1 MFKTIISPDK
11 YLQFSQ
17 KSIKIRHHICTIE
30 IKWTRHQVPT
40 TAITMKDKTERR
52 FLPNTEASG
61 DSWKNEPQSWERR
74 FITKLSPPP
83 SADEDAISTR
93 QQWLQTHTHS
103 AHRACRSWWG
113 VGGGERVTY
122 RTWCCRCRS
131 MKVVAEVIVY
141 ISGRLNLSLISKW
154 EKCMLGIWLIL
165 GTL

>member
-1 MFKTIISPDK
+1 MLKTIISPVK

-17 KSIKIRHHICTIE
+17 KSIKIWHHICTIE

-40 TAITMKDKTERR
+40 TAVTVKDKTERR

-74 FITKLSPPP
+74 FIMMLSPPP

-93 QQWLQTHTHS
+93 QQWLQTHTHIQHTEL
-103 AHRACRSWWG
+103 AGRGGVWG
-113 VGGGERVTY
+113 RGGEGHIQNMVL
-122 RTWCCRCRS
+122 CRCRS
-131 MKVVAEVIVY
+131 MKVVAEVVVY

-154 EKCMLGIWLIL
+154 E
-165 GTL
+165 